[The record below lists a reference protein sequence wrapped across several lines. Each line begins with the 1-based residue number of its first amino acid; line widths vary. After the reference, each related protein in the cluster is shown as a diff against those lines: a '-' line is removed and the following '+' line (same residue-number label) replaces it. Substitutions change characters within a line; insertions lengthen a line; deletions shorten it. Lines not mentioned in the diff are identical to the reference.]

1 MDTLDVRTD
10 DGQQLLAVVAHADG
24 IDGLSLRHLSVHD
37 DVDAVIARVDEVRDQ
52 ERYVLRPRHLPTT
65 APHAHPT
72 SHPFRPRRFP

>member
-37 DVDAVIARVDEVRDQ
+37 DVNTVIARLDERQTKNGTCFDPPSPGHRTPRPPDQ
-52 ERYVLRPRHLPTT
+52 PPVPT
-65 APHAHPT
+65 
-72 SHPFRPRRFP
+72 